1 MRKAQ
6 VAVLAIILLLSW
18 GPSAGVFAQEKADET
33 GKLTIPWNEFKV
45 LLDLGQDRV
54 TVSLETFQKLLA
66 QTGTKTTP
74 PHMLAGG
81 NVVLT
86 RSEFENLVNQ
96 MKPPVAQGDQVPF
109 EFLITRAV
117 YSGTM
122 RNNSTAFTARF
133 TVHVLKKETLAKVP
147 LLPSSTAL
155 QDLKVD
161 GGPALLV
168 TENGIH
174 NVLLS
179 GVGAHEVVA
188 TFSVTSPLDKG
199 PHKIDLAIR
208 PIPITLF
215 TLEMPLKDVEVEI
228 PQAQQVLTSTTG
240 GTTSVK
246 AVLAQAN
253 SISVRWRKKTAPTE
267 KIPAKLYAEVFHLV
281 SIEDDALRVTSDLQL
296 NILYSEMDEIRVAVP
311 KGIHVL
317 SVTGEGIGERQEAT
331 HDDQAVIVIPFT
343 YSRKGNVRVRVT
355 TELPLSETGLGNVF
369 TGMQV
374 EGSVRETG
382 FIGIVLNTSAE
393 VIVAEKEGVEEI
405 AVPRLPQQL
414 VNQSAKP
421 LTLGFKYLKHP
432 YRLALDV
439 KKHHKISVPVAT
451 INSAN
456 GVTLFTEDGKV
467 VHRLIYQ
474 VRNSAKQFLE
484 IKLPDNADVW
494 SVFVNKGPVE
504 SSISAEG
511 KLLVPLIRSHSVAG
525 GLGTFPVEVIYCLD
539 EDRFALMGSRGS
551 TLPAV
556 DLLVSQIIWSVYL
569 PNDYAYHYFTST
581 LEKEEIIRGINILSG
596 PARQYD
602 ERARKEISELG
613 ETIGIE
619 DKMKRLYKGDEY
631 ASNFRNVPLEEQ
643 EIAGQMNAELDF
655 GGRLNDLAQSAA
667 PATSP
672 VGGTGA
678 GVLPIQIQV
687 PTGGQV
693 YRFARTI
700 IKPDDPLT
708 FSVTYSRGWVTGGIK
723 WVLVLLGAWLLYLN
737 RRSLVKLW
745 QWLSGYGQ
753 LVAGWYKKHEGR
765 IAKAAQSQLA
775 PFVLFGGAIVLWPL
789 FPALSLL
796 LFFGFWL
803 SLAYHLLNYWKKREQ
818 ARPAAPKSSGTKG
831 PTA

>member
-6 VAVLAIILLLSW
+6 VAVLAIILLFSLGQSV
-18 GPSAGVFAQEKADET
+18 GVLAQETPDET
-33 GKLTIPWNEFKV
+33 GKLTIPWDEFKA
-45 LLDLGQDRV
+45 LLDLDKDQV
-54 TVSLETFQKLLA
+54 AISLETFQKLLA
-66 QTGTKTTP
+66 QTGIKTKP
-74 PHMLAGG
+74 PHTLQGG

-122 RNNSTAFTARF
+122 RNNSTAFKARF

-147 LLPSSTAL
+147 LLPASTAL

-168 TENGIH
+168 TESGIH

-215 TLEMPLKDVEVEI
+215 TLEMPIPDVEVEI

-240 GTTSVK
+240 STTNVK
-246 AVLAQAN
+246 AVLAQA
-253 SISVRWRKKTAPTE
+253 SAISVRWRKKAAPTE
-267 KIPAKLYAEVFHLV
+267 KIPAKLYADVYHLV
-281 SIEDDALRVTSDLQL
+281 SIEDDALRVTSNIQL
-296 NILYSEMDEIRVAVP
+296 NILYSEMDGIRVSVP
-311 KGIHVL
+311 KGVHVL

-343 YSRKGNVRVRVT
+343 YSRKGAVRVRVT

-369 TGMQV
+369 TGMKV

-467 VHRLIYQ
+467 VHRLVYQ

-484 IKLPDNADVW
+484 IQLPENADVW

-539 EDRFALMGSRGS
+539 EHRFARMGSRGT

-556 DLLVSQIIWSVYL
+556 DLLISQVIWSVYL

-596 PARQYD
+596 PVRKYD
-602 ERARKEISELG
+602 ERARKEISGLG
-613 ETIGIE
+613 DNVGIE
-619 DKMKRLYKGDEY
+619 DKMKRLYKGEGY
-631 ASNFRNVPLEEQ
+631 ASTFRNVPMEEQ
-643 EIAGQMNAELDF
+643 EIASQMTAELDF
-655 GGRLNDLAQSAA
+655 AGRLDDLRQNV
-667 PATSP
+667 PASSP

-693 YRFARTI
+693 YRFAKTI

-708 FSVTYSRGWVTGGIK
+708 FAVTYSRGWVTGAAK
-723 WVLVLLGAWLLYLN
+723 WIIVLLGAWLLFLN
-737 RRSLVKLW
+737 RRSLVRLW
-745 QWLSGYGQ
+745 IWLAGYGQ
-753 LVAGWYKKHEGR
+753 LLAGWYKKHERR
-765 IAKAAQSQLA
+765 IAKAAQSPLA
-775 PFVLFGGAIVLWPL
+775 PFALFGLAIVFWPV
-789 FPALSLL
+789 FPFLSLL
-796 LFFGFWL
+796 LFFGFWI
-803 SLAYHLLNYWKKREQ
+803 SLAYHLLNFWKKR
-818 ARPAAPKSSGTKG
+818 ASTKPAASKAAGNKG
-831 PTA
+831 PAE